1 MIVMKNKHMLLR
13 LCMISG
19 RWRRELCC
27 KNDDKRGAGPRGEG
41 QGTPANQLL
50 QVRSSDYRV
59 PPLLN
64 SSLFY
69 YVKSCFK
76 RSELYN

>member
-13 LCMISG
+13 VCMISG

-41 QGTPANQLL
+41 QGTPANQVL

-64 SSLFY
+64 SSLKLLCKVLF
-69 YVKSCFK
+69 
-76 RSELYN
+76 